1 MLQKSRGIVLHSLK
15 YGDNGLITTIYT
27 EAFGRMSFIM
37 QGIHRKKSSVKANL
51 LSQLSLLEMEV
62 DYKPG
67 RELQRVREV
76 KNISPFSTIPYGI
89 AKSTQAIFLAE
100 LLHKVLR
107 EEESRPDL
115 FEFLFHSIELLDL
128 MDEGVNNY
136 HLLFLIQLARYMGF
150 APTNNYSENN
160 PVFDMMAGRFVAVP
174 PHHPWFLK
182 DIESSTL
189 STLLGL
195 NYQNSL
201 EFKPDM
207 GLRSI
212 LLNFVLEYYG
222 LHLGN
227 KLHLKSLEIL
237 REILH

>member
-51 LSQLSLLEMEV
+51 LSQLSLLEMEI

-128 MDEGVNNY
+128 MVEGVNNY
-136 HLLFLIQLARYMGF
+136 HLLFLIQLARYLGF
-150 APTNNYSENN
+150 APTNNYSESN
-160 PVFDMMAGRFVAVP
+160 PVFDMMAGRFVAAP
-174 PHHPWFLK
+174 PLHPWFLK

-207 GLRSI
+207 VLRSI

-227 KLHLKSLEIL
+227 KLHLKSLDIL
-237 REILH
+237 IEILH